1 LWKHTSAREGFFE
14 MNAAL
19 DINGFGSVAAFA
31 IVAESETDAPAREAL
46 LDRAMGT
53 KRKRKSSE
61 KLRRGRRPSEG
72 LAFVVRDADGAVV
85 GTVRLWDVAVKKMIS
100 SLAGEMG
107 GSPEGGAVPPT
118 RAANDDGLRSTL
130 PPSALP
136 GISPARGEFGSGDV
150 AALLL
155 GPLAV
160 DPSLKGAGIG
170 SALVRRA
177 IEEARRLGHK
187 AILLVGDA
195 PYYGRFG
202 FSAEKT
208 GGLAM
213 PGPYERH
220 RLLALE
226 LEPGALDGA
235 GGVIRATGRKITK
248 LSAAA

>member
-1 LWKHTSAREGFFE
+1 MEAAEIVRQ
-14 MNAAL
+14 NAV
-19 DINGFGSVAAFA
+19 SFA
-31 IVAESETDAPAREAL
+31 IVAEIDQQAPALSAAREAL
-46 LDRAMGT
+46 LDRAMGL
-53 KRKRKSSE
+53 KWKRKSSQ
-61 KLRRGRRPSEG
+61 KLRRGRRPAEG
-72 LAFVVRDADGAVV
+72 LAFVARGVDGVLA
-85 GTVRLWDVAVKKMIS
+85 GTVRLWDVAT
-100 SLAGEMG
+100 G
-107 GSPEGGAVPPT
+107 
-118 RAANDDGLRSTL
+118 DGR
-130 PPSALP
+130 P
-136 GISPARGEFGSGDV
+136 V
-150 AALLL
+150 LLL

-160 DPSLKGAGIG
+160 EPSLKSAGIG
-170 SALVRRA
+170 KALMLHA
-177 IEEARRLGHK
+177 ISEAKRLGHK